1 MDNEETHQL
10 LSSYRR
16 RWVTNAGT
24 SHFAVPCSI
33 PVAAGYRRDHVRRP
47 RHEHRPVRGR
57 QGAHFS
63 SNITQQ
69 ITLSPRY
76 STHPSGNNTA
86 PARHPTPSHTFALL
100 HRLDLDRAEP
110 ATRPQ
115 THLEGL
121 VSSPL
126 CSQHP
131 VTQPAQRLRL
141 HHLDYERPSTT
152 HQSPAAVRDTL
163 AIALQR
169 VVPHITI
176 LTPTALPSLQ
186 LNLSL
191 LSHCS
196 PKHYSND
203 RTFTQQSTTAG
214 ARIPSASG

>member
-86 PARHPTPSHTFALL
+86 PARHPTRPTLLPSYADWTLIARSIRDTARRRIWKYLSAALCPVVSIL
-100 HRLDLDRAEP
+100 SPSQRDSCSFTTSTTND
-110 ATRPQ
+110 PQ
-115 THLEGL
+115 
-121 VSSPL
+121 
-126 CSQHP
+126 P
-131 VTQPAQRLRL
+131 VTNHPRR
-141 HHLDYERPSTT
+141 HVTR
-152 HQSPAAVRDTL
+152 
-163 AIALQR
+163 
-169 VVPHITI
+169 
-176 LTPTALPSLQ
+176 
-186 LNLSL
+186 
-191 LSHCS
+191 
-196 PKHYSND
+196 
-203 RTFTQQSTTAG
+203 
-214 ARIPSASG
+214 